1 MLFTTKVARLIYE
14 WKIENDKIEEKIKNR
29 GKQGKIINIC
39 PYSYHYDNVHTQ
51 VLLPTSFLGKSIAC
65 YRTFLEFWLFIL

>member
-14 WKIENDKIEEKIKNR
+14 WKIENDKIEENR
-29 GKQGKIINIC
+29 GKIINIC
-39 PYSYHYDNVHTQ
+39 PYLYRYDNVHTQ
-51 VLLPTSFLGKSIAC
+51 VLLPTSFLGKLIAC